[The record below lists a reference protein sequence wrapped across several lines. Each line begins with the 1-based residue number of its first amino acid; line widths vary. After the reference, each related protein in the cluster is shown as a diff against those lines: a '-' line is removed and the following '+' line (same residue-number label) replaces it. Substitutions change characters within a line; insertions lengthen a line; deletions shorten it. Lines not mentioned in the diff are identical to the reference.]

1 VSKKKNPKT
10 HLTEAGKQAAVGKKS
25 SSKKGK
31 PGKKNETGPSIKM
44 IAENRKARHNY
55 EVLES
60 VECGIILR
68 GSEVKSLRNGK
79 CSLDESYGRVRD
91 EAMWLV
97 DCDIPEYRQASFW
110 NHEPKRPRKLLLH
123 KVEYRKMAGR
133 AMEKG
138 LTLVPLRLYFNER
151 GIAKC
156 VIGLCKGRKTHDKRE
171 VLKTKEANRDMQRAM
186 RRKY

>member
-1 VSKKKNPKT
+1 MSKKNKQKT
-10 HLTEAGKQAAVGKKS
+10 HLTEAGKQEVKAKSKNAKAAKK
-25 SSKKGK
+25 KDA
-31 PGKKNETGPSIKM
+31 GPSLKS

-55 EVLES
+55 EVLDS

-79 CSLDESYGRVRD
+79 CSLDEAYGRVRE
-91 EAMWLV
+91 EAIWLV
-97 DCDIPEYRQASFW
+97 DCDIPEYKQASFW

-123 KVEYRKMAGR
+123 KIEYRKLAGR
-133 AMEKG
+133 ATEKG
-138 LTLVPLRLYFNER
+138 LTLIPLRLYFNER

-171 VLKTKEANRDMQRAM
+171 VLKTKEANRDIQRAM
-186 RRKY
+186 RRKF